1 MPFWFWGNDMEKDLS
16 KILPHDKPMI
26 LIDELLE
33 VSLESHYAKASVTIN
48 EDKIFFNKEINGIS
62 PLAGIEFMA
71 QTIGCYAYFKAG
83 ENIPKIGFLLGTRLY
98 ENSLEKFENG
108 KTYIITAK
116 EIYDGNELVSFE
128 CLIYNGNEEAAR
140 AVVNAFQ
147 PQNAKDFIR

>member
-1 MPFWFWGNDMEKDLS
+1 MEKDLS

-71 QTIGCYAYFKAG
+71 
-83 ENIPKIGFLLGTRLY
+83 
-98 ENSLEKFENG
+98 
-108 KTYIITAK
+108 
-116 EIYDGNELVSFE
+116 
-128 CLIYNGNEEAAR
+128 
-140 AVVNAFQ
+140 
-147 PQNAKDFIR
+147 